1 MLCCETCSAQRFP
14 SSSSA
19 AAITAAAPPQLTEP
33 KGSASRCPSVTGVPQ
48 KPKAELDTAQN
59 PGWRLTGPGSTILP
73 SPPSL
78 HPVVAGGTRKP
89 RGNGGDR
96 HDRPGGQSLPRAAL
110 THRLAALQDGGRT
123 QLTPPPPPHA
133 SPSPWQRGRE
143 PAREGAEPRPAL
155 AVLPGWLPAVTCRRA
170 DSGGGR
176 APGGYFR

>member
-123 QLTPPPPPHA
+123 QLTPPPPRTRLRPHGNAGA
-133 SPSPWQRGRE
+133 SRRGRGRSS
-143 PAREGAEPRPAL
+143 ARRSRCFRAGS
-155 AVLPGWLPAVTCRRA
+155 RR
-170 DSGGGR
+170 
-176 APGGYFR
+176 

>member
-110 THRLAALQDGGRT
+110 THRLAALKDGGRT
-123 QLTPPPPPHA
+123 QLTPPPP
-133 SPSPWQRGRE
+133 
-143 PAREGAEPRPAL
+143 ARVSVPMATRARAGA
-155 AVLPGWLPAVTCRRA
+155 
-170 DSGGGR
+170 GGGGAPPGAR
-176 APGGYFR
+176 GASGLAPGGDVSAG